1 MLEKKI
7 LVRIDGIYMVLT
19 QSQYEYYLKNRK
31 LK

>member
-1 MLEKKI
+1 MLGKKI